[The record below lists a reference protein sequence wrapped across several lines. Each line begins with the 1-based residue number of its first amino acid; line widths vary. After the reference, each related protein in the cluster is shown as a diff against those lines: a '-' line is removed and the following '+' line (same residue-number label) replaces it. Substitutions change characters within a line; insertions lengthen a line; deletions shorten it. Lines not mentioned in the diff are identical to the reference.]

1 MVISEINK
9 SCIIKSDI
17 LRDLGQYSTRYTS
30 KGALLTEAGLII
42 DSLLEKMTIEEV
54 RKRAFDGTILGQRT
68 RTSRQKIWR
77 DLHYRLF
84 THRIEWV
91 IKGLKEAKAKGFRS
105 PEFVSMIYLFY
116 ALRDHLTYDIVTN
129 LIWNRWSNKQREISR
144 EDILSM
150 LDEACDAQP
159 RIQRWAESSRLKL
172 ASNILTALRDFGV
185 LEGSRKKRIVQ
196 PVLPLFTA
204 EQILRVLITEGF
216 RGREVLEHAT
226 WRLFLCSEEDVAD
239 VLARLAQTKRVKFER
254 TGNIIVLQT
263 PESWKEV

>member
-1 MVISEINK
+1 MVISEMNR
-9 SCIIKSDI
+9 SCIRDTDI

-30 KGALLTEAGLII
+30 KGDLLTEAGLII
-42 DSLLEKMTIEEV
+42 DALLKNMSIEEM

-91 IKGLKEAKAKGFRS
+91 IEGLKEAKAKGFRS
-105 PEFVSMIYLFY
+105 PEFVSMIYLHY
-116 ALRDHLTYDIVTN
+116 ALRDHLTYDIVTD
-129 LIWNRWSNKQREISR
+129 LIWNRWRNKQREISR
-144 EDILSM
+144 KDILSM

-159 RIQRWAESSRLKL
+159 QIQRWAESSRLKL

-196 PVLPLFTA
+196 PILPLFTA
-204 EQILRVLITEGF
+204 EQILRVLITEGI
-216 RGREVLEHAT
+216 RGREVLKHST

-239 VLARLAQTKRVKFER
+239 ILVRLAQPKRIKFER
-254 TGNIIVLQT
+254 TGNIIVLQA
-263 PESWKEV
+263 PESWEEV